1 MDEELKITFIVFSA
15 GLLAIAGLVFVSAAN
30 EAAAFNRLSTG
41 PEVTVWDAVFLDL
54 RVEAR

>member
-1 MDEELKITFIVFSA
+1 MDNELKFTFIAAAAALVV
-15 GLLAIAGLVFVSAAN
+15 IAGLVYVSAAN